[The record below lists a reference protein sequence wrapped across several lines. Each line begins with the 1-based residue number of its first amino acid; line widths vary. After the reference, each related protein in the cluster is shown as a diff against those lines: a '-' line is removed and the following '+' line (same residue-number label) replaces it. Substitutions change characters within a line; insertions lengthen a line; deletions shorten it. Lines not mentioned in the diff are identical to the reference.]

1 MIGPNRILLESAFA
15 LLKEEKAAGI
25 VVFLD
30 AIKERGIWQ
39 KIPVKDRLIL
49 VTQKDDVI
57 ESLVPIENEVK
68 SVLKLPEV
76 RLTRLGS
83 IKLATVMC
91 LTSGV
96 IRPDDKVVYLTGAS
110 KQGTFDT
117 VISLDLARETEVISS
132 MGASMNIIDNIRPEV
147 LDTVLNIALEL
158 SSEGREAKP
167 VGTTFVIGDN
177 ERVSK
182 LSRPLIMN
190 PFKGYPESARNIL
203 DESVHETIKEFSL
216 LDGAFIIHENGVV
229 MAAGVHLD
237 AALKDDSLL
246 SGLGSRHM
254 AAAGITDVTN
264 AAAVSISG
272 STGVVRIFKKG
283 KVILEIER
291 PPRHKG

>member
-1 MIGPNRILLESAFA
+1 MIGPNRILVESAFA

-39 KIPVKDRLIL
+39 KIPVKDKLIL

-68 SVLKLPEV
+68 AVLKLPPV
-76 RLTRLGS
+76 KLTRLGS
-83 IKLATVMC
+83 IKLATVLC

-96 IRPDDKVVYLTGAS
+96 IRPDDKVIYLTGAS
-110 KQGTFDT
+110 DQGTFDT
-117 VISLDLARETEVISS
+117 VISLNLAKENEVISS
-132 MGASMNIIDNIRPEV
+132 MGANMNIIDNIRPEV

-182 LSRPLIMN
+182 LSRPLILN

-237 AALKDDSLL
+237 AALKDDTLL

-254 AAAGITDVTN
+254 AAAGITDVTA

-272 STGVVRIFKKG
+272 STGIVRIFKKG

-291 PPRHKG
+291 PPRHKV